1 MTSKD
6 KKELKLL
13 EFLENTTEDWP
24 DRQTLGQ
31 EVLGYKNGQSIWN
44 VFTAEDLD
52 RIEQNALE
60 RRRAKFARFSAVID
74 QSLIEKALE
83 GDTAAMKLYYQ
94 RFEGWS
100 DKLGLTIEKLTVEP
114 LLDGLDDI
122 YESLIEE

>member
-100 DKLGLTIEKLTVEP
+100 DKLGLTIEKVTVEP

>member
-74 QSLIEKALE
+74 QSLIEKALG

-100 DKLGLTIEKLTVEP
+100 DKLGLTIEKVTVEP

>member
-74 QSLIEKALE
+74 QSLIEKALG

-100 DKLGLTIEKLTVEP
+100 DKLGLTIEKVTVEP

-122 YESLIEE
+122 YESLTEE